1 MIYFYYYQFYKYWN
15 SLDGGVAMLQE
26 PKKSHEDFQP
36 YIGPDKR
43 MPEVT
48 VLSVIT
54 GIILLMIFGAANA
67 YLGLKV
73 GMTVSASIPAAV
85 VSMAILRGL
94 FKRGTILENNIVQTI
109 TSTGEAVAA
118 GVVFSLPA
126 LYMLGH
132 SPSLMLISLVSLF
145 GGIIGVVGMVIYRK
159 YLIVEQH
166 GILPYPEGTACAEI
180 LIAGDKGG
188 VSANTVFKGGIIGF
202 LFRTV
207 QSVFGLFPEAI
218 ETAIPGLPFGI
229 IGMNVLPSLG
239 GVGYLIGPKISSV
252 MLGGGLVAWIVII
265 PLIGFFGG
273 PVSTAIFPSATP
285 IGELGAWGVWTDYI
299 QYIGAGALTVG
310 GLVEFFKALPA
321 LRGAFKGAFSSIRS
335 NRKNSDL
342 ERTNRDIPFAYL
354 LTIFVGVVILMAILP
369 YIPVGIVGA
378 ALIAVFGFLFVAI
391 SSRIVGI
398 VGSSANPVSG
408 MTIATIFFSAI
419 LMKAIGWTGAEG
431 MVAAVI
437 VGSVVTVAAAVAGDM
452 SQDLKTGYIV
462 GATPISQQITELLGV
477 LIFAGVAGY
486 VVQLLNNAYGIGSS
500 ALPAPATSV
509 IATLVRGIFEGNLPW
524 ALLITGVGLGIIV
537 ELMGIPSLPF
547 AIGLYLPVHLTVP
560 IFLGGMVRG
569 FMEKRKTADIESG
582 TLYASGLVAGD
593 ALVGVIAAFL
603 TTAGVA
609 EALKFAEGWLGAA
622 GSVVA
627 LVLMA
632 GIIYT
637 LYNSS
642 LKREK
647 P

>member
-1 MIYFYYYQFYKYWN
+1 MTK
-15 SLDGGVAMLQE
+15 E
-26 PKKSHEDFQP
+26 PTEQKEDFKP
-36 YIGPDKR
+36 YVSPDAR

-48 VLSVIT
+48 VLSVVT
-54 GIILLMIFGAANA
+54 GIVLLIVFGAANA

-85 VSMAILRGL
+85 VSMAVLKGL

-109 TSTGEAVAA
+109 TSTGEAAAA

-132 SPSLMLISLVSLF
+132 SPSLKLISLVSLF

-188 VSANTVFKGGIIGF
+188 VSASTVFKGGIIGF

-207 QSVFGLFPEAI
+207 QSILGLFPEAI
-218 ETAIPGLPFGI
+218 ETAIPGLPFGT

-239 GVGYLIGPKISSV
+239 GVGYLIGPRISSV
-252 MLGGGLVAWIVII
+252 MLGGGLLAWIVII

-273 PVSTAIFPSATP
+273 PLATAIFPSATP
-285 IGELGAWGVWTDYI
+285 VGELGAWGVWTDYV

-321 LRGAFKGAFSSIRS
+321 LRGAFKGAFASINS
-335 NRKNSDL
+335 KRKNSDL
-342 ERTNRDIPFAYL
+342 QRTDRDMPFAYL
-354 LTIFVGVVILMAILP
+354 IVIFIAVVVLMAILP
-369 YIPVGIVGA
+369 YIPVGILGA

-398 VGSSANPVSG
+398 VGSSANPISG

-419 LMKAIGWTGAEG
+419 LMKAVGKTGAEG
-431 MVAAVI
+431 MIASVI
-437 VGSVVTVAAAVAGDM
+437 VGSVVTVAAAVAGDT

-477 LIFAGVAGY
+477 LIFAGMAGY
-486 VVQLLNNAYGIGSS
+486 VVQLLNNAYTIGSS

-509 IATLVRGIFEGNLPW
+509 IATLVKGIFEGNLPW

-569 FMEKRKTADIESG
+569 FMEKHKAADIESG

-609 EALKFAEGWLGAA
+609 EALKFAEGWLGSA
-622 GSVVA
+622 GSIVA
-627 LVLMA
+627 LILMV

-637 LYNSS
+637 LYSNS
-642 LKREK
+642 LKKGNAGKQKEG
-647 P
+647 